1 MYTRPMPRM
10 EEVLAELAA
19 LPGVRSAALGGFDG
33 LLVDSATRRD
43 ALGAG
48 AGGADALGAGAGAA
62 ETPLI
67 GTATAVRAVRGA
79 AADADLDGA
88 VVEIAHAWNALQRAC
103 LEQLR
108 AGSAREVVLV
118 AEGGVALAHTVGDA
132 WFALLWAEPSI
143 DVAAARTALQGA
155 AALLG
160 EAVA

>member
-1 MYTRPMPRM
+1 MPRM

-33 LLVDSATRRD
+33 LLVDRATRRD
-43 ALGAG
+43 ALRAG
-48 AGGADALGAGAGAA
+48 TFVADD
-62 ETPLI
+62 TPLI
-67 GTATAVRAVRGA
+67 GDDTAARVVRGPDD
-79 AADADLDGA
+79 DADLDGA

-103 LEQLR
+103 FEQLR
-108 AGSAREVVLV
+108 AGTAREVVLV

-132 WFALLWAEPSI
+132 WFALVWAAPSV
-143 DVAAARTALQGA
+143 DVAATRAALQRA